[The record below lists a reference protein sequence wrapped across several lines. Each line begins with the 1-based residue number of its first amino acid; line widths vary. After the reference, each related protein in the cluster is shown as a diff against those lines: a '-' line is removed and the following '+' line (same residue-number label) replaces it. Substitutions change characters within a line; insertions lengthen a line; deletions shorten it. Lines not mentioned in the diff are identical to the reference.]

1 MVHTLRFHN
10 IKSLQIQY
18 LKQIIRTIRSLN
30 KKPKTKEGLRKLRQ
44 DIMNQF
50 EYEDYFDDIYLS
62 SIKRK
67 PPILKSILLN
77 FYGGFVCL
85 WQKIVKE
92 HIITEME
99 C

>member
-1 MVHTLRFHN
+1 
-10 IKSLQIQY
+10 LQIQY
-18 LKQIIRTIRSLN
+18 LKQIISTIRSLN
-30 KKPKTKEGLRKLRQ
+30 KKPETKEDLRKLRQ
-44 DIMNQF
+44 NMMNQF

-67 PPILKSILLN
+67 PPILKSIFLS
-77 FYGGFVCL
+77 FYEGFVYL

-92 HIITEME
+92 HIIAELE

>member
-1 MVHTLRFHN
+1 
-10 IKSLQIQY
+10 
-18 LKQIIRTIRSLN
+18 
-30 KKPKTKEGLRKLRQ
+30 
-44 DIMNQF
+44 MNQS

-67 PPILKSILLN
+67 PPIIKSILLN
-77 FYGGFVCL
+77 FYGVFVCL

-92 HIITEME
+92 HAHDRLE

>member
-1 MVHTLRFHN
+1 M
-10 IKSLQIQY
+10 
-18 LKQIIRTIRSLN
+18 
-30 KKPKTKEGLRKLRQ
+30 
-44 DIMNQF
+44 MNQF

-67 PPILKSILLN
+67 PPILKSIFLN
-77 FYGGFVCL
+77 FYEGFVYL

-92 HIITEME
+92 HIIAELE

>member
-1 MVHTLRFHN
+1 
-10 IKSLQIQY
+10 
-18 LKQIIRTIRSLN
+18 
-30 KKPKTKEGLRKLRQ
+30 
-44 DIMNQF
+44 MNQF

-67 PPILKSILLN
+67 PPIIKSILLN